1 MKFVNS
7 EAETCASDDLEPV
20 SVALAKLTDD
30 HRYSLSELQQR
41 PLPEGV
47 DAQRLEMYLT
57 DTEFEVHMRLLL

>member
-1 MKFVNS
+1 V
-7 EAETCASDDLEPV
+7 TCASDDLEPV